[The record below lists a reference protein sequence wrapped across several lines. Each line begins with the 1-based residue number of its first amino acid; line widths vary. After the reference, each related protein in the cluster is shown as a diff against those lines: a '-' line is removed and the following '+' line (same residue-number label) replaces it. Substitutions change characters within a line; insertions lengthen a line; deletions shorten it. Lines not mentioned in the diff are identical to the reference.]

1 MGDSFADLRKA
12 SREPGG
18 AQAIIERKRGGN
30 VPPDRTFATG
40 QAAVSNARQLA
51 AKGDI
56 SKREL
61 VGVEHSVARG
71 SKHDRQVTTGKGAER
86 EMAAMEEAAARQK
99 AKANKPA
106 KKP

>member
-18 AQAIIERKRGGN
+18 AQALIERKRGGN
-30 VPPDRTFATG
+30 IPPDRTFATG

-56 SKREL
+56 RAFPGKIES
-61 VGVEHSVARG
+61 GVFLGMHEYDSRFLLGGGRHEWRSLIRKICAPVW
-71 SKHDRQVTTGKGAER
+71 
-86 EMAAMEEAAARQK
+86 
-99 AKANKPA
+99 
-106 KKP
+106 